1 MVNGR
6 PDYQTRSTCRCLRVA
21 LRELTL
27 ARNVALGKPALADML
42 RLKTCGWP
50 PPLTSCRDPPL
61 MALVRDGV
69 EVARWL

>member
-6 PDYQTRSTCRCLRVA
+6 PDYQTLRVLCRSPA
-21 LRELTL
+21 RLVGGGSAGTTL

-42 RLKTCGWP
+42 RLTRWCVTSR
-50 PPLTSCRDPPL
+50 PLL
-61 MALVRDGV
+61 ALVRDGV